1 MAMEILKQHVMVKTK
16 FISKTKETIDFEA
29 SISTKEDNIS
39 LLPGFFKQASQ
50 IELITNNKQDCLG
63 ST

>member
-1 MAMEILKQHVMVKTK
+1 MAIFKQSVTEKTK
-16 FISKTKETIDFEA
+16 YISKTKETTDFEA
-29 SISTKEDNIS
+29 SIWTKKDNIS